1 MKKIT
6 IVLRHYPPSK
16 NINGILA
23 DQMAQYL
30 MKDSDVEIKVFCMDI
45 TEKGNLSSVTPTG
58 NVTRIKQKFSTL

>member
-1 MKKIT
+1 LKKIT

-30 MKDSDVEIKVFCMDI
+30 MRDSNVEIKVFCMKKEI
-45 TEKGNLSSVTPTG
+45 
-58 NVTRIKQKFSTL
+58 